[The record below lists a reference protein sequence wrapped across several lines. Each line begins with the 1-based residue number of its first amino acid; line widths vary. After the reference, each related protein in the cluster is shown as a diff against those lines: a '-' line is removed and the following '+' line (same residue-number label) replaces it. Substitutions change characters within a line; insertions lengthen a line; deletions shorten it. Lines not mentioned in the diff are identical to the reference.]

1 MRLHA
6 EESDHRASLIGA
18 LAVELNDAPSHL
30 VGETRDRGL
39 ILDFTVAQRPRP
51 SKTIT
56 MRTSDSSTTPPA

>member
-6 EESDHRASLIGA
+6 EESDHRASLISA
-18 LAVELNDAPSHL
+18 LAVELNDAPSDL

-39 ILDFTVAQRPRP
+39 ILDFNRGAGPRP

-56 MRTSDSSTTPPA
+56 MRTSD